1 MLVWFV
7 SIVSVLITGSYFTFS
22 SSTASTCR
30 RTDSPST
37 TLRRSCI
44 LRFGLEH
51 LESASS
57 SSTSR
62 CYRVQALEQKKNYT
76 TPLCYVARTLTYR
89 GSDEEKVHILHP
101 LPNIYI
107 SAAWPSPSL
116 LLTKSVASNQKIH
129 GHLQQMRLP
138 RPLQQ
143 AAGGVQREQTAK
155 RQGKK
160 GHRRGVKGAGLGQKR
175 LTGSLRR

>member
-7 SIVSVLITGSYFTFS
+7 SIVSVLITGSSFTFS

-51 LESASS
+51 LKSASS

-62 CYRVQALEQKKNYT
+62 CYRFQALEQKKNYT
-76 TPLCYVARTLTYR
+76 TSLCYVARTLTNR

-101 LPNIYI
+101 VPYTYI
-107 SAAWPSPSL
+107 PAEWPSPSL
-116 LLTKSVASNQKIH
+116 LLTKSVDSSRKIRSQSKN
-129 GHLQQMRLP
+129 GAIC
-138 RPLQQ
+138 RPHP
-143 AAGGVQREQTAK
+143 THCK
-155 RQGKK
+155 S
-160 GHRRGVKGAGLGQKR
+160 RRRYNGTTPGN
-175 LTGSLRR
+175 

>member
-7 SIVSVLITGSYFTFS
+7 SVVSVLIKGSSFTFS

-76 TPLCYVARTLTYR
+76 TSLCYVARTLTNR

-116 LLTKSVASNQKIH
+116 LLTKSVTSNQKIRSQKDSGAKRSQGKARGDQGAH
-129 GHLQQMRLP
+129 HTKG
-138 RPLQQ
+138 RPHHPEDRGQDGKGQ
-143 AAGGVQREQTAK
+143 TRRGSPTRREQT
-155 RQGKK
+155 
-160 GHRRGVKGAGLGQKR
+160 
-175 LTGSLRR
+175 